1 MKFTVLKVYSQL
13 LILSIRAEAR
23 VEFSQWPAAIGPVCW
38 QVLIHRLLIHYVW
51 YMVIHYNI
59 ALSYRALTL
68 VHNDIYVN
76 ITLTT

>member
-51 YMVIHYNI
+51 YMVIHY
-59 ALSYRALTL
+59 
-68 VHNDIYVN
+68 
-76 ITLTT
+76 